1 MRRGKGCKM
10 EERND
15 IHFDDSVTER
25 VLSVEELAP
34 DADEIST
41 LLDEKRY
48 GDFIRRIQFVPS
60 VDIAELFCECDKK
73 YRPIFY
79 RLLPKELAAD
89 VFVEMDSDVQEE
101 VISSFTDSELA
112 VMLGEL
118 YLDDTVDIIEEMP
131 AVVVKRIIKN
141 STPENR
147 EQINQ
152 LLRYPK
158 DSAGTIMTTEYV
170 RFKGTMTVREALDHI
185 RRVAIDKET
194 IYTCYV
200 TDPYR
205 HLEGIVT
212 AKDLMLSDPDTV
224 LADIMETS
232 VVFVNTT
239 DDKEDVANKFKK
251 YGFLAL
257 PVVDNECRLVGIVT
271 VDDAIEVIEEE
282 VEEDFAKMAAITPTE
297 TTYLKTSAF
306 GIFKSRIPWLLILM
320 ISATFSSTIL
330 NFFEANLAAVFV
342 LFVPM
347 LMDTGGNSGSQASV
361 TLIRGISLG
370 EVEFRDVLRV
380 LWKEIRVGLLCGI
393 ALGAV
398 TFGKVLL
405 VDRLIMSNPAVTV
418 GVAAIVALTL
428 ALTILIAKT
437 VGSMLP
443 LLAARVGFDPAVM
456 ASPFI
461 TTIVDALSLIVYYF
475 IASSVLAGM
484 L

>member
-1 MRRGKGCKM
+1 M

>member
-1 MRRGKGCKM
+1 M

-15 IHFDDSVTER
+15 IHLDDSVTER

-170 RFKGTMTVREALDHI
+170 RFKGSMTVREALDHI

-380 LWKEIRVGLLCGI
+380 LWKEIRVGMLCGI
-393 ALGAV
+393 ALGAL

-443 LLAARVGFDPAVM
+443 LLAARIGFDPAVM

-475 IASSVLAGM
+475 IASSVMAGM

>member
-1 MRRGKGCKM
+1 M
-10 EERND
+10 EEKND
-15 IHFDDSVTER
+15 LLKPDDEQQMG
-25 VLSVEELAP
+25 LSVEELMPTP
-34 DADEIST
+34 DELI
-41 LLDEKRY
+41 LLLEEKKY
-48 GDFIRRIQFVPS
+48 GDFIRRIQCVPP
-60 VDIAELFCECDKK
+60 VDIAELFDEVGKP

-89 VFVEMDSDVQEE
+89 VFVEMDTDSQEDV
-101 VISSFTDSELA
+101 IASFTDSELA
-112 VMLGEL
+112 SMLNEL

-131 AVVVKRIIKN
+131 ASVVKRIIKN
-141 STPENR
+141 STHENR
-147 EQINQ
+147 ALINQ

-170 RFKGTMTVREALDHI
+170 RFRGSMTVGEALDHI
-185 RRVAIDKET
+185 RCVAIDKET

-205 HLEGIVT
+205 RLEGIVT
-212 AKDLMLSDPDTV
+212 AKDLLISRLDTELSE
-224 LADIMETS
+224 IMETS
-232 VVFVNTT
+232 VVFVTTT

-282 VEEDFAKMAAITPTE
+282 AEEDFAKMAAITPTE
-297 TTYLKTSAF
+297 TSYLKTSAL

-380 LWKEIRVGLLCGI
+380 LWKEIRVGILCGL
-393 ALGAV
+393 ALGVV

-405 VDRLIMSNPAVTV
+405 VDRLIMANPAVTLS
-418 GVAAIVALTL
+418 VAAIVAITL
-428 ALTILIAKT
+428 ALTIVIAKII
-437 VGSMLP
+437 GSMLP
-443 LLAARVGFDPAVM
+443 LLAAKIGFDPAVM

-475 IASSVLAGM
+475 IASSTLAGVF
-484 L
+484 